1 MSQLSMFDALDMAIT
16 PSVPVS
22 DLTAARALPAV
33 VSVPARKVRG
43 ETRKAFIDEFRQTA
57 TYLRRSEVFRDFV
70 TLAASELD
78 LVRIHTPESRARCS
92 QITARYKPADI
103 DRMHTLFSLMVDALS
118 EAHQDFLGE
127 VYMELGLGADE
138 MGQYFTPHSVS
149 SLLAQ
154 LAAGDLLAQ
163 LKSCPFISLQEP
175 TSGAGGMVI
184 AFAEIMLRA
193 GLNPATQLQVTT
205 IDIDPLAAD
214 MTFVQLSLLGI
225 PATVNTGNTLT
236 LQMNLTRYTPVWF
249 FNDWPERIR
258 SHERIQA
265 MRAFMITIA

>member
-1 MSQLSMFDALDMAIT
+1 MSQLSFFDAPDVVIT
-16 PSVPVS
+16 PAVPAQGQ
-22 DLTAARALPAV
+22 TAERVLPAAV
-33 VSVPARKVRG
+33 ISPVRKTRG
-43 ETRKAFIDEFRQTA
+43 EMRQAFIDEFRQTA

-78 LVRIHTPESRARCS
+78 LVRINTPESRARCS

-103 DRMHTLFSLMVDALS
+103 GRMHTLFSLMVDALS

-138 MGQYFTPHSVS
+138 MGQYFTPHDVS

-175 TSGAGGMVI
+175 TSGAWS
-184 AFAEIMLRA
+184 LH
-193 GLNPATQLQVTT
+193 LQ
-205 IDIDPLAAD
+205 
-214 MTFVQLSLLGI
+214 
-225 PATVNTGNTLT
+225 
-236 LQMNLTRYTPVWF
+236 R
-249 FNDWPERIR
+249 
-258 SHERIQA
+258 
-265 MRAFMITIA
+265 

>member
-1 MSQLSMFDALDMAIT
+1 MLAFLHAKSG
-16 PSVPVS
+16 
-22 DLTAARALPAV
+22 
-33 VSVPARKVRG
+33 G

-138 MGQYFTPHSVS
+138 MGQYFTPY
-149 SLLAQ
+149 
-154 LAAGDLLAQ
+154 G
-163 LKSCPFISLQEP
+163 P
-175 TSGAGGMVI
+175 
-184 AFAEIMLRA
+184 ML
-193 GLNPATQLQVTT
+193 
-205 IDIDPLAAD
+205 
-214 MTFVQLSLLGI
+214 
-225 PATVNTGNTLT
+225 TV
-236 LQMNLTRYTPVWF
+236 MSF
-249 FNDWPERIR
+249 
-258 SHERIQA
+258 
-265 MRAFMITIA
+265 

>member
-1 MSQLSMFDALDMAIT
+1 
-16 PSVPVS
+16 
-22 DLTAARALPAV
+22 
-33 VSVPARKVRG
+33 
-43 ETRKAFIDEFRQTA
+43 
-57 TYLRRSEVFRDFV
+57 
-70 TLAASELD
+70 
-78 LVRIHTPESRARCS
+78 
-92 QITARYKPADI
+92 
-103 DRMHTLFSLMVDALS
+103 
-118 EAHQDFLGE
+118 
-127 VYMELGLGADE
+127 

-184 AFAEIMLRA
+184 AFAEIMLQA
-193 GLNPATQLQVTT
+193 GLNPATQLLVTT

-236 LQMNLTRYTPVWF
+236 LQMNLTRHTPVWF
-249 FNDWPERIR
+249 FNDWQERIR

-265 MRAFMITIA
+265 MRAFMSRLC

>member
-1 MSQLSMFDALDMAIT
+1 MSQLSIFDALDVAIT
-16 PSVPVS
+16 PAVPAQ
-22 DLTAARALPAV
+22 DLTTALGLPAAV
-33 VSVPARKVRG
+33 TTPSCKVRG
-43 ETRKAFIDEFRQTA
+43 DTRQAFINEFRQTA

-92 QITARYKPADI
+92 QIIARYKPADI
-103 DRMHTLFSLMVDALS
+103 GRMHTLFSLMVTALS
-118 EAHQDFLGE
+118 EAHQDFLGA

-138 MGQYFTPHSVS
+138 MGQYFTPHSISV
-149 SLLAQ
+149 LLAQ

-163 LKSCPFISLQEP
+163 LKSCPYINLQEP

-184 AFAEIMLRA
+184 AFAEIMLEA

-214 MTFVQLSLLGI
+214 MTFVQLSLLGV

-236 LQMNLTRYTPVWF
+236 LQINLTRHTPVWF
-249 FNDWPERIR
+249 FSDWPERIR

-265 MRAFMITIA
+265 MRAFMSRLY